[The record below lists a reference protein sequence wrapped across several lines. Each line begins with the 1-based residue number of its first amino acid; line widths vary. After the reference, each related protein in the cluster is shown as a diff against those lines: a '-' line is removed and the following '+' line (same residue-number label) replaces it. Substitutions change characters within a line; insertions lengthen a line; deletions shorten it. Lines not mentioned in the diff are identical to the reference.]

1 MASQTPS
8 SGAPW
13 PRKPTQDA
21 SASGAKDPVDDLLL
35 LVENFALSPSFTEL
49 KSMRRDL
56 RHERETSRRTEIA
69 YDRNLIEL
77 TSCQAQLKQQKE
89 LLEKAIADNKAV
101 QAQLQAQQQECAAQA
116 ASIKEQLGHIDDFVA
131 EVQTK
136 NQRIA
141 ALEVIR
147 QDRDAIQVELASRGV
162 QLASTTEALQTV
174 QEQLD
179 QLQAFRV
186 MMPQLDNGKVEAICH
201 LLDSH
206 FHHAYR
212 FMEDHLDRD
221 LEESLLKNH
230 LAWDDI
236 RSNASMQHIT
246 PLCASNSRAARR
258 MRVAAGLAAYAK
270 ALDRYVFKPVYMT
283 SCTDE
288 IDHILNTLW
297 NEDPSHEF
305 FVRSVLLKILPQT
318 QDEKKQARV
327 REVVENVHRT
337 LDLWVSPA
345 HREHFKAGLEVLC
358 EHMCQAWMQI
368 QHLRDRVRPS
378 FSFSYHGGWRPLPV
392 SPMMAT
398 ETPETTATATA
409 SASASSPALASASNN
424 GNDDMNNDDN
434 EMNNSNSNS
443 NKSERSAKGL
453 PRRQDIGKVVWP
465 SFLYHHPEDEHDDEE
480 LLLSGYFLTDAQTAE
495 SENEEE
501 SPRRQARRTTRNL
514 DKAAG
519 KRRRDSGI
527 FLSTGGV

>member
-8 SGAPW
+8 SGTPW
-13 PRKPTQDA
+13 PRKPTQEA

-69 YDRNLIEL
+69 YDRNLVEL
-77 TSCQAQLKQQKE
+77 TGCQVQLKQQKE
-89 LLEKAIADNKAV
+89 LLEKATAENKAV
-101 QAQLQAQQQECAAQA
+101 QAKLQAQQQECAAQA
-116 ASIKEQLGHIDDFVA
+116 ASIREQHGHIEDFVA
-131 EVQTK
+131 EVQAK
-136 NQRIA
+136 NQHIA

-162 QLASTTEALQTV
+162 QLASTTEALHTV
-174 QEQLD
+174 QEQLE
-179 QLQAFRV
+179 QLEAFRV
-186 MMPQLDNGKVEAICH
+186 TMPQLDNEKIEAICH

-212 FMEDHLDRD
+212 FMEDQLDRD

-236 RSNASMQHIT
+236 RSNASIQHIT

-270 ALDRYVFKPVYMT
+270 ALDKYVFKPVYMT

-337 LDLWVSPA
+337 LDLWVSSA

-398 ETPETTATATA
+398 EDTTATA
-409 SASASSPALASASNN
+409 SASVSSPALASASNN
-424 GNDDMNNDDN
+424 DNDDMNNDDN
-434 EMNNSNSNS
+434 EINNSNS

-480 LLLSGYFLTDAQTAE
+480 LLLPGYFLTDAQTAE
-495 SENEEE
+495 AENEEE